1 MKRLLLPALICCIS
15 TGANAT
21 GFKSLTDTEL
31 AKVDG
36 QALLNF
42 SKDAYSYTTAG
53 NEKVNFFKLG
63 LDAEMELNTNIKS
76 LQLGCGGVN
85 GANGCDIDISNL
97 ALSGLPTSY
106 DNNGNPVFANDRA
119 STSAKITNP
128 FVEFAI
134 KNNDKASTR
143 EIVGFRLGAQ
153 EILGLLTT
161 GIANTQS
168 PTDGIQSFSGYM
180 KIADTSGSTSTAAAK
195 FGKANNATD
204 LSQQISGVLDI
215 AIFGEHGFTSKPF
228 DSNTTGIT
236 VPQLNNVKFNVP
248 GFTVSGNRQTKAS
261 ATNIMVTIPVIPL
274 AKGTAADNANYE
286 VYNGLNTAQFD
297 NDQLLVNINPCVG
310 LGSLCLVSTSK
321 FKMGEGS
328 KLTNLN
334 MNVTFNQ
341 LLSMVHNVPL
351 TGSGGYLALQQLA
364 LHWPGADAADVAQR
378 GWWMSFADPVQ
389 LGQLNVAGAVDISA
403 VLPQVATNITNNLT
417 ARGNEIPIDLG
428 DSIKALVNTPIVKTL
443 TIDVGPWTQAN
454 PSTLTLSNQILKNQE
469 VPSNCYG
476 GLKFC

>member
-1 MKRLLLPALICCIS
+1 MKKLLLPALICCICS
-15 TGANAT
+15 GTHAT
-21 GFKSLTDTEL
+21 GFKSLSDTEL

-53 NEKVNFFKLG
+53 SETVNFFKLG

-106 DNNGNPVFANDRA
+106 DSLGNPVFANDRA

-134 KNNDKASTR
+134 KNSDKASTR

-180 KIADTSGSTSTAAAK
+180 KIADTTGSTNTAAAK
-195 FGKANNATD
+195 FGKAAN
-204 LSQQISGVLDI
+204 QQISGLLDI
-215 AIFGEHGFTSKPF
+215 ALFGDHDFTSDPLN
-228 DSNTTGIT
+228 SATTGIT

-248 GFTVSGNRQTKAS
+248 GFTVTGNRQTQAS

-274 AKGTAADNANYE
+274 AKGTAEDNANYD
-286 VYNGLNTAQFD
+286 VYNGLNTTQFN
-297 NDQLLVNINPCVG
+297 NDQLLVNIEPCVG
-310 LGSLCLVSTSK
+310 LGPLCLVSTSK

-403 VLPQVATNITNNLT
+403 VLPQVATNITNSLT
-417 ARGNEIPIDLG
+417 QENMRIEIDFGNAIQ
-428 DSIKALVNTPIVKTL
+428 ALVGTPIVKTL
-443 TIDVGPWTQAN
+443 QIDVGQWTQAN
-454 PSTLTLSNQILKNQE
+454 PSKLTLNNQILKNQE
-469 VPSNCYG
+469 VTSNCYG

>member
-15 TGANAT
+15 SGANAT

-42 SKDAYSYTTAG
+42 SKDAYSYNTSS

-63 LDAEMELNTNIKS
+63 LEAEMQLNTNIKS

-106 DNNGNPVFANDRA
+106 DADGNPVFANDRA

-128 FVEFAI
+128 FIEFAI
-134 KNNDKASTR
+134 KNSDKASTR

-180 KIADTSGSTSTAAAK
+180 KIADTSGSTNTAAAK
-195 FGKANNATD
+195 FGKASNQA
-204 LSQQISGVLDI
+204 ISGVLDI
-215 AIFGEHGFTSKPF
+215 ALFGTHNFTSDPTN
-228 DSNTTGIT
+228 SNTTGIT

-248 GFTVSGNRQTKAS
+248 GFTVSGNRQTQAS

-274 AKGTAADNANYE
+274 AKGTAEDNASYE
-286 VYNGLNTAQFD
+286 VYNGLNTTQFD

-364 LHWPGADAADVAQR
+364 LHWPGADAADVAKR

-389 LGQLNVAGAVDISA
+389 LGKLNVAGAVDISA
-403 VLPQVATNITNNLT
+403 VLPQVATNITNNLQ
-417 ARGNEIPIDLG
+417 APGNEIPIDLG
-428 DSIKALVNTPIVKTL
+428 DSIKALANTPIVKTL

-454 PSTLTLSNQILKNQE
+454 PSTLTLSNQILKNQN

>member
-1 MKRLLLPALICCIS
+1 MKKLLLPALICCIYS
-15 TGANAT
+15 GAHAT
-21 GFKSLTDTEL
+21 GFKSLSDTEL

-53 NEKVNFFKLG
+53 SETVNFFKLG

-85 GANGCDIDISNL
+85 GAGGCDIDISNL

-106 DNNGNPVFANDRA
+106 DSLGNPVFANDRA

-180 KIADTSGSTSTAAAK
+180 KIADTTGSTNTAAAK
-195 FGKANNATD
+195 FGKAAN
-204 LSQQISGVLDI
+204 QQISGVLDI
-215 AIFGEHGFTSKPF
+215 ALFGEHGFTSDPLN
-228 DSNTTGIT
+228 SATTGIT

-261 ATNIMVTIPVIPL
+261 ATNIMVAIPVIPL

-286 VYNGLNTAQFD
+286 VYNGLNTTQFD
-297 NDQLLVNINPCVG
+297 NDQLLVDINPCVG
-310 LGSLCLVSTSK
+310 LGPLCLVSTSK

-403 VLPQVATNITNNLT
+403 VLPQVAQNITNSL
-417 ARGNEIPIDLG
+417 GQPDMKIPIDLG

-443 TIDVGPWTQAN
+443 EINVGPWTQAN
-454 PSTLTLSNQILKNQE
+454 PSTLTLNNQILKNQE
-469 VPSNCYG
+469 VTSNCYG